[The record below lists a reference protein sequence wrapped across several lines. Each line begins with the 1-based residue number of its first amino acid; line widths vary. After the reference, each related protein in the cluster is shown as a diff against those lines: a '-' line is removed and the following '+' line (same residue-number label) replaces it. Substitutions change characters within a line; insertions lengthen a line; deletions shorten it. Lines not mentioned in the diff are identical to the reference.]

1 LYVTQAEAVAMVL
14 AAVAT
19 AKRER
24 FLLYAGPGAGKT
36 TTLVELIQA
45 IVATDG
51 RARVCFLTY
60 TVAATRQIRVS
71 THFYPHTHRHAHT
84 QRRILVY
91 A

>member
-1 LYVTQAEAVAMVL
+1 MVL

-19 AKRER
+19 ATRAR

-45 IVATDG
+45 IVAADG

-71 THFYPHTHRHAHT
+71 ILTYMLAHTHT
-84 QRRILVY
+84 RIHKY